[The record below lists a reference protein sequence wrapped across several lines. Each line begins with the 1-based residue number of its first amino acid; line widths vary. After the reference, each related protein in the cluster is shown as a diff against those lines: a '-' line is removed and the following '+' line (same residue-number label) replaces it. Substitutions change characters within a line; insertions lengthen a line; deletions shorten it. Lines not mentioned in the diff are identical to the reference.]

1 LTSSAGQVVVVVVVV
16 LAISAEHREAPGLFP
31 GFAFAG

>member
-1 LTSSAGQVVVVVVVV
+1 LTSSAGQVVVMLVLV
-16 LAISAEHREAPGLFP
+16 LAISAEHREAPGLLP